1 MKCGKLIFFVPLRD
15 GDVPKIGL
23 ELLKRLK
30 MKNLKTLLQLLFFG
44 FTVVSVNAQQP
55 STVIIPRNYVCY
67 RTASPIS
74 IDGLP
79 DEKDWLSVPWSEDF
93 VDIEGSLKPL
103 PTYKTRMKMLWDDN
117 YLFIAAE
124 LEEPHVWANLTER
137 ESVIFYD
144 NDFEVFI
151 DPDGDTH
158 NYIEYEMNA
167 RNTQWDLLLLKP
179 YRDDLIQNVAI
190 DNWNINGIKSAVHV
204 NGTLN
209 NPNDIDKSWTL
220 EIAIPF
226 DALTEL
232 SLTGKLPVQGEQY
245 RIDFSR
251 VEWTVDIVDG
261 KYKKRTHNV
270 DGKEKPLPENNWVW
284 SPQGVIAMHQPETW
298 GFVQFSEKIAG
309 KGTDLYIPD
318 SDNDIKWALR
328 QLYFKEKSYFEKNNK
343 YNADFKLLGLKEV
356 LVNGKPFAPQIK
368 TTFTLFEAVAPSSDG
383 KSTWHIVQ
391 DGRIWKSR

>member
-1 MKCGKLIFFVPLRD
+1 
-15 GDVPKIGL
+15 
-23 ELLKRLK
+23 
-30 MKNLKTLLQLLFFG
+30 MKNLKAFLQLLFLG

-117 YLFIAAE
+117 YLYIAAE

-158 NYIEYEMNA
+158 NYVEYEMNA

-209 NPNDIDKSWTL
+209 NPNDID
-220 EIAIPF
+220 
-226 DALTEL
+226 
-232 SLTGKLPVQGEQY
+232 
-245 RIDFSR
+245 
-251 VEWTVDIVDG
+251 
-261 KYKKRTHNV
+261 
-270 DGKEKPLPENNWVW
+270 
-284 SPQGVIAMHQPETW
+284 
-298 GFVQFSEKIAG
+298 
-309 KGTDLYIPD
+309 
-318 SDNDIKWALR
+318 
-328 QLYFKEKSYFEKNNK
+328 
-343 YNADFKLLGLKEV
+343 
-356 LVNGKPFAPQIK
+356 
-368 TTFTLFEAVAPSSDG
+368 
-383 KSTWHIVQ
+383 
-391 DGRIWKSR
+391 